1 MKNNTT
7 TIHLEVTMSN
17 NKQSSVEWL
26 ISQLQKSKDWY
37 RVLNEISQMSS
48 ARVDIVEQAKEMHKQ
63 EIIAAKDD
71 GYNDAEQYY
80 NETFVAQK

>member
-1 MKNNTT
+1 MEIKESSIEWLMVKIHTTDWVNNTRQQK
-7 TIHLEVTMSN
+7 LE
-17 NKQSSVEWL
+17 
-26 ISQLQKSKDWY
+26 IF
-37 RVLNEISQMSS
+37 
-48 ARVDIVEQAKEMHKQ
+48 EQAKEMHKQ

>member
-1 MKNNTT
+1 MKR
-7 TIHLEVTMSN
+7 
-17 NKQSSVEWL
+17 KQSSIEWL
-26 ISQLQKSKDWY
+26 VEMTSKLGY
-37 RVLNEISQMSS
+37 VS
-48 ARVDIVEQAKEMHKQ
+48 ADIAEQAKEMHKQ

>member
-1 MKNNTT
+1 MRGSTPKVQDYNS
-7 TIHLEVTMSN
+7 IIKLLEE
-17 NKQSSVEWL
+17 KL
-26 ISQLQKSKDWY
+26 
-37 RVLNEISQMSS
+37 EIF
-48 ARVDIVEQAKEMHKQ
+48 EQAKEMHKQ